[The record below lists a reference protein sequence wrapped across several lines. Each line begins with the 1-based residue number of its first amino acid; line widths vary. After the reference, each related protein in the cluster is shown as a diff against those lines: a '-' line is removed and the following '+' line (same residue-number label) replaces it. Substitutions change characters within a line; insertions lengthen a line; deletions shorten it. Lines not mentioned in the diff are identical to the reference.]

1 MNPKDYRLFVD
12 LVAARYL
19 DALENDDHAAMEG
32 IWKLAA
38 EHPDLEK
45 ALHEVHEGLL
55 EEQAQADLAAAEAA
69 LAKVVEKHLP
79 SAEIVRSGDRP
90 VTVAD
95 VADELYRHT
104 PDRLPAEAHALN
116 EKLRGCREPL
126 PPELGLT
133 KLAAW
138 GDAKFGAAPIEYWQ
152 AFRRAAVK
160 MQLQR
165 TAASEYRL
173 AARPAPKPEEKP

>member
-1 MNPKDYRLFVD
+1 MMS
-12 LVAARYL
+12 A
-19 DALENDDHAAMEG
+19 
-32 IWKLAA
+32 IWKLTATYP
-38 EHPDLEK
+38 ELVEILEDLH
-45 ALHEVHEGLL
+45 AGLL

-69 LAKVVEKHLP
+69 LADVVGKHLP
-79 SAEIVRSGDRP
+79 SAEIMRSGE

-116 EKLRGCREPL
+116 ETLRGCHEPL
-126 PPELGLT
+126 PSELGLS

-138 GDAKFGAAPIEYWQ
+138 GDAKFGPAPIEYWQ
-152 AFRRAAVK
+152 AFRKAAVK
-160 MQLQR
+160 LQLQR
-165 TAASEYRL
+165 TASSEYRL